1 MGEMQADIQLWIY
14 VILGIIYLISRL
26 RKKPQEQTDFPDYG
40 PENPVPGAGK
50 ARPGRV
56 ETVNPKEITFEELLR
71 EITEGKSANI
81 PTTKEV
87 SRPAYE
93 SYEEVLAEEE
103 QDLEGDKQEYRDD
116 YRKDN
121 VSVSYEE
128 AKRQAFARPS
138 LEESMSHADTNMTFG
153 RFKEF
158 ESDTNKGLLSH
169 YLSDLRDPDGLKKAF
184 VMSEVLK
191 RKF

>member
-40 PENPVPGAGK
+40 PENPVPSAGK
-50 ARPGRV
+50 AQPGRV
-56 ETVNPKEITFEELLR
+56 ESVNPKEITFEELLR
-71 EITEGKSANI
+71 EITEGKSAKV
-81 PTTKEV
+81 PTTQEV

-93 SYEEVLAEEE
+93 SYEEVLEEEE
-103 QDLEGDKQEYRDD
+103 QDLEVGEEYRKE
-116 YRKDN
+116 RVN
-121 VSVSYEE
+121 VSYEDS
-128 AKRQAFARPS
+128 KRQAFARPS
-138 LEESMSHADTNMTFG
+138 LEESMSHSDTDMTFG

-158 ESDTNKGLLSH
+158 ESDANKGLLSH

>member
-50 ARPGRV
+50 AQPGRV

-71 EITEGKSANI
+71 EITEGKSANV
-81 PTTKEV
+81 PTTQKASPPV
-87 SRPAYE
+87 YE
-93 SYEEVLAEEE
+93 SYEEVLQEEE
-103 QDLEGDKQEYRDD
+103 QDLEVVNED
-116 YRKDN
+116 YKKDR

-138 LEESMSHADTNMTFG
+138 LEESMSHSDTEMTFG

-158 ESDTNKGLLSH
+158 ESDPNKGLLSH
-169 YLSDLRDPDGLKKAF
+169 YVSDLRDPDGLKKAF
-184 VMSEVLK
+184 VMSEILK